1 MSKKKYS
8 KDIKGLELCCL
19 GMDMVSDR
27 MKRATVEFIYDKY
40 VRHYVPNK
48 PEANIDYLAERDK
61 PIESDGIKP
70 TAPEQTER
78 NNQGLKNDSRKPDWT
93 LLPWDAL
100 EEVVRVL
107 DFGARKYAREN
118 WQKVEPHRERYGAA
132 LIRHYKAWI
141 TGQVNDPETGL
152 NHMAHLI
159 CCALFLLWH
168 EKRGQE

>member
-70 TAPEQTER
+70 EEQPEKSCENCGHWDR
-78 NNQGLKNDSRKPDWT
+78 NKKDYQH
-93 LLPWDAL
+93 DAL
-100 EEVVRVL
+100 NCCTCEKL
-107 DFGARKYAREN
+107 SN
-118 WQKVEPHRERYGAA
+118 WQPK
-132 LIRHYKAWI
+132 K
-141 TGQVNDPETGL
+141 
-152 NHMAHLI
+152 
-159 CCALFLLWH
+159 
-168 EKRGQE
+168 